1 MSVGRRQGLDGD
13 RDLLVIGGGVM
24 GLFTAYHASQRFGRV
39 VVLERGRIG
48 DPMTASFGRTR
59 SFRNDYLDATYA
71 RLAHE
76 AFRLWGA
83 FELQTATR
91 ALVRCGC
98 LNIAKRSVTPE
109 LADTY
114 AQMSHE
120 TLTRLGLRTE
130 SFDGAALRDRFD
142 LDADMGRLDVD
153 AGVVDLPAVTAALT
167 RALAERGVQVVQE
180 VETLAIERDRAAIR
194 VTTDAGDFVT
204 RSLVVTAGHGTN
216 EVLAKLPD
224 CALQVPITKDRPSE
238 AKYFVPPGRGARSLH
253 GGGDAGDRLPGHRHL
268 LPSDRRRARRR
279 REDRLLQPARH
290 AAQHH
295 GDRQHPELRRAAACP
310 GCATPRSATSRTSTS
325 ATTTSSPT
333 TTSCSGP
340 IPGLANAFV
349 GVGWRGTGYKFAPWV
364 GRVLAELAL
373 QGGTVYDIARF
384 DPARFEQGKTN
395 DDPSVAQD
403 PAAASR

>member
-1 MSVGRRQGLDGD
+1 
-13 RDLLVIGGGVM
+13 M
-24 GLFTAYHASQRFGRV
+24 GLFTAYHASERFGRV

-98 LNIAKRSVTPE
+98 LNIAKRSVTPD

-130 SFDGAALRDRFD
+130 SFDGAALRERFAY

-153 AGVVDLPAVTAALT
+153 AGVVDLPAVTGALT
-167 RALAERGVQVVQE
+167 GSARRARRAASCRASRRSPSSATGARSASATDAGELRHAIARRHRRTRHQRRPGQAARLPAAGPDHQGPAERG
-180 VETLAIERDRAAIR
+180 
-194 VTTDAGDFVT
+194 
-204 RSLVVTAGHGTN
+204 
-216 EVLAKLPD
+216 EVL
-224 CALQVPITKDRPSE
+224 RP
-238 AKYFVPPGRGARSLH
+238 ARRRARSLH
-253 GGGDAGDRLPGHRHL
+253 GGRHAGDRLPGHRDL
-268 LPSDRRRARRR
+268 LPPDRRRARRR

-290 AAQHH
+290 APEHH
-295 GDRQHPELRRAAACP
+295 GDRQHPELRRAVHARAARRRGQRRRGRRP
-310 GCATPRSATSRTSTS
+310 VRLRPRRRRRLRARARSRASPTRSSAS
-325 ATTTSSPT
+325 AGAARATSSPRGWGGCSPSWRCRAAPSTTSRASTRPASTKGT
-333 TTSCSGP
+333 TT
-340 IPGLANAFV
+340 
-349 GVGWRGTGYKFAPWV
+349 
-364 GRVLAELAL
+364 
-373 QGGTVYDIARF
+373 
-384 DPARFEQGKTN
+384 

-403 PAAASR
+403 PAAASL

>member
-1 MSVGRRQGLDGD
+1 
-13 RDLLVIGGGVM
+13 M
-24 GLFTAYHASQRFGRV
+24 GLFTAYHASERVGRV

-130 SFDGAALRDRFD
+130 SFDGAALRERFGF
-142 LDADMGRLDVD
+142 LDADIGRLDVD
-153 AGVVDLPAVTAALT
+153 AGVVDLPAVTGALIG
-167 RALAERGVQVVQE
+167 ALSARGVRVVE
-180 VETLAIERDRAAIR
+180 GVETLGRRARRRADPR
-194 VTTDAGDFVT
+194 RPPTPGSFVT

-216 EVLAKLPD
+216 EVLSRLPD
-224 CALQVPITKDRPSE
+224 CAPAGPDRQG
-238 AKYFVPPGRGARSLH
+238 PPERGEVLRPARAARAS
-253 GGGDAGDRLPGHRHL
+253 A
-268 LPSDRRRARRR
+268 SRRAPCR
-279 REDRLLQPARH
+279 
-290 AAQHH
+290 
-295 GDRQHPELRRAAACP
+295 
-310 GCATPRSATSRTSTS
+310 
-325 ATTTSSPT
+325 
-333 TTSCSGP
+333 
-340 IPGLANAFV
+340 
-349 GVGWRGTGYKFAPWV
+349 
-364 GRVLAELAL
+364 
-373 QGGTVYDIARF
+373 
-384 DPARFEQGKTN
+384 
-395 DDPSVAQD
+395 
-403 PAAASR
+403 